1 MAREEDLWKAGE
13 SVGDIGHEYDMTP
26 EQVDSLCHSVKRLGG
41 LAPLRQD
48 GDRLRELVDW
58 LEKEHGPVT
67 ERESAA
73 ALEELRELDS
83 EHARRRTA
91 ARNHEGAAE

>member
-1 MAREEDLWKAGE
+1 MVREEDRWKARE
-13 SVGDIGHEYDMTP
+13 SVGDVGYEYDMTP
-26 EQVDSLCHSVKRLGG
+26 EQVDSLCQAVKPLGD

-73 ALEELRELDS
+73 TLEELRELDA

-91 ARNHEGAAE
+91 ARNHEGTAE